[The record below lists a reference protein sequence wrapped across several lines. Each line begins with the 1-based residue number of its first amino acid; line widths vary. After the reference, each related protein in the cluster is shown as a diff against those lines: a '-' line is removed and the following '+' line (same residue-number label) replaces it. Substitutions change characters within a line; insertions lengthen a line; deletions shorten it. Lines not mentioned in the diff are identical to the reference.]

1 VRAPVLSNAPSS
13 ASDSWFVRVR
23 ENFRQVLSPTGLS
36 PSSAN
41 GAPIHLLKLS
51 RTGKAGRAQTASL
64 LTHAGVVAA
73 IAIFAM
79 QTRTTVLPPGPIVD
93 IDRERLIFR
102 PLSSGVASKPSLGH
116 RGGGGD
122 DNPVPATRGLLA
134 PRSPIQLAPP
144 RLPDDAN
151 HLLPVPPTIL
161 DLQAPPIITPVSE
174 LGLPWMAKET
184 NSAGPGTRHGI
195 GSGKDGGMGD
205 TSGPDEGVGIG
216 SSPYANGVSMPICS
230 LCPYPVY
237 TDEARLVKM
246 QGTVTLRVLVG
257 ADGKASEIRVVR
269 GVGYGL
275 EERAVQTVRGWKF
288 KPARDASQRALAAWV
303 TIEVVFR
310 LF

>member
-1 VRAPVLSNAPSS
+1 VRAPVLGNAPSS
-13 ASDSWFVRVR
+13 ASDFWFVRVR
-23 ENFRQVLSPTGLS
+23 ENFRQVLTSTRLS

-41 GAPIHLLKLS
+41 GAPIHLLKLR

-73 IAIFAM
+73 IALFAM
-79 QTRTTVLPPGPIVD
+79 QTRTTTQPPPRIVD
-93 IDRERLIFR
+93 VDRGRLIFR
-102 PLSSGVASKPSLGH
+102 PLSSGVTRRPSLGH
-116 RGGGGD
+116 NGGGGEN
-122 DNPVPATRGLLA
+122 NPVPATRASLA

-151 HLLPVPPTIL
+151 HVLPVSPTIL
-161 DLQAPPIITPVSE
+161 DLQAPPVITPVNE
-174 LGLPWMAKET
+174 VGLPWMPKET
-184 NSAGPGTRHGI
+184 NSAGPGSRHGI
-195 GSGKDGGMGD
+195 GSGKDGGIGD
-205 TSGPDEGVGIG
+205 TSGSDDGVGTG
-216 SSPYANGVSMPICS
+216 SPYANGVSMPICNV
-230 LCPYPVY
+230 CPYPVY
-237 TDEARLVKM
+237 TDEARQVKM

-257 ADGKASEIRVVR
+257 ADGKAAEIRVVR

-288 KPARDASQRALAAWV
+288 RPARDASQRALAAWV

>member
-1 VRAPVLSNAPSS
+1 VRAPILGNAPSP

-23 ENFRQVLSPTGLS
+23 ENFRQLLTSTRLSA
-36 PSSAN
+36 SSAN

-73 IAIFAM
+73 IALFAM
-79 QTRTTVLPPGPIVD
+79 QTRTTILPPGSIVD
-93 IDRERLIFR
+93 IDRERLIFG
-102 PLSSGVASKPSLGH
+102 PLSNSVTSRPSLGH
-116 RGGGGD
+116 SGGSGD
-122 DNPVPATRGLLA
+122 ENPVPTTRGSLA
-134 PRSPIQLAPP
+134 PRSPIQLAQP
-144 RLPDDAN
+144 RLPNDAN
-151 HLLPVPPTIL
+151 HLLPVSPTIL
-161 DLQAPPIITPVSE
+161 DLQAPPINTPVSE
-174 LGLPWMAKET
+174 LGLPWMPKET
-184 NSAGPGTRHGI
+184 NSAGPGSKHGI

-205 TSGPDEGVGIG
+205 SKGSDEGDGIG
-216 SSPYANGVSMPICS
+216 LPYANGVSMPICNV
-230 LCPYPVY
+230 CPYPVY
-237 TDEARLVKM
+237 TDEARQVKM

-257 ADGKASEIRVVR
+257 ADGKAAEIRVMR

-288 KPARDASQRALAAWV
+288 RPARDASQRALAAWV

>member
-1 VRAPVLSNAPSS
+1 VRAPVLGNGPSS
-13 ASDSWFVRVR
+13 ESNSWLTRVR
-23 ENFRQVLSPTGLS
+23 ENFRQLLTSTRLS

-64 LTHAGVVAA
+64 LTHAAVVATVA
-73 IAIFAM
+73 LFAM
-79 QTRTTVLPPGPIVD
+79 QTRTTMKPPRPFVDVDRGGFVLKAPSDLV
-93 IDRERLIFR
+93 
-102 PLSSGVASKPSLGH
+102 VSKPSLGH
-116 RGGGGD
+116 NGGGGND
-122 DNPVPATRGLLA
+122 SAVPATHGSLA

-151 HLLPVPPTIL
+151 HLLPVPPSIS

-174 LGLPWMAKET
+174 LGLPWMPRET
-184 NSAGPGTRHGI
+184 NSAGPGSRHGI

-205 TSGPDEGVGIG
+205 TAGSDEGDGIG
-216 SSPYANGVSMPICS
+216 SPYANGVSIPICNV
-230 LCPYPVY
+230 CPYPVY
-237 TDEARLVKM
+237 TDEARQVKM

-288 KPARDASQRALAAWV
+288 KPARDASQRALPAWV

>member
-1 VRAPVLSNAPSS
+1 MRAPVLGNAPFS

-23 ENFRQVLSPTGLS
+23 ENFRQVLTSTRLS

-73 IAIFAM
+73 IALFAM
-79 QTRTTVLPPGPIVD
+79 QTRTTMKPPRPFVDVDQGSFVLKAPSDLIV
-93 IDRERLIFR
+93 
-102 PLSSGVASKPSLGH
+102 SKPSLGH
-116 RGGGGD
+116 NGGGGD
-122 DNPVPATRGLLA
+122 NNPVPANHGLLA

-151 HLLPVPPTIL
+151 HLLPVPTTIL

-174 LGLPWMAKET
+174 LGLPWMPKGT
-184 NSAGPGTRHGI
+184 DSAGPGSKHGI

-205 TSGPDEGVGIG
+205 RSGSDEGDGIG
-216 SSPYANGVSMPICS
+216 LPYADGISAPICNI
-230 LCPYPVY
+230 CPYPVY
-237 TDEARLVKM
+237 TDEARQVKM

-257 ADGKASEIRVVR
+257 ADGKSAEIRVVR

>member
-1 VRAPVLSNAPSS
+1 VRAPFLGNALSS

-23 ENFRQVLSPTGLS
+23 ENFRQALTSTRLS

-64 LTHAGVVAA
+64 LTHAGIVAV
-73 IAIFAM
+73 IALFAM
-79 QTRTTVLPPGPIVD
+79 QTRTTILPPGPIMD
-93 IDRERLIFR
+93 IDQERLIFR
-102 PLSSGVASKPSLGH
+102 PLSSGVTSKPSLG
-116 RGGGGD
+116 RNGGSGEN
-122 DNPVPATRGLLA
+122 NPVPATHGSLA
-134 PRSPIQLAPP
+134 PRSPIQLAQP

-184 NSAGPGTRHGI
+184 NSAGPGSRHGI
-195 GSGKDGGMGD
+195 GGGKDGGMGD
-205 TSGPDEGVGIG
+205 SKGSDEGDGIG
-216 SSPYANGVSMPICS
+216 LPYANGVSMPICNV
-230 LCPYPVY
+230 CPYPVY
-237 TDEARLVKM
+237 TDEARQVKM

-257 ADGKASEIRVVR
+257 ADGKAAEIRVMR

-275 EERAVQTVRGWKF
+275 EERAVQTVRGWTF
-288 KPARDASQRALAAWV
+288 RPARDASQRALAAWV